1 MVALAGRIMLFLESG
16 SLKNYL
22 KRQYNTWPDLSSFVQ
37 NYALTKSGKKSP
49 DTWITFF
56 FIDFFK
62 ERSIFFSVQ
71 TLILV
76 YKTYPYKMTGQHVL
90 FSDTWNDELTKY

>member
-1 MVALAGRIMLFLESG
+1 MVALAGRIMLFSESG

-22 KRQYNTWPDLSSFVQ
+22 KRQVHTSPDLSSLVQ
-37 NYALTKSGKKSP
+37 NYALTESGKKSP
-49 DTWITFF
+49 DTCIIFL

-90 FSDTWNDELTKY
+90 FSDT